1 MLRLP
6 GYFLVNASLL
16 APVREI
22 NALKDALAASV
33 EAARVALNLVPAAR
47 PRLMRQAL
55 GGQFS
60 MMQLTRHIQC
70 FDAAPRRLQFTWA
83 GHTAGAEKLPV
94 GQVREL
100 LRARACSQAA
110 ELGVPLEQTP
120 AAFELRSLVNLADEA
135 LLLRYKTLAP
145 HPRAMLWFSAAG
157 RYDAMV
163 HANLPLLVRADPAQ
177 TPCVRP
183 LPDFDREQ
191 RRAPRPDL
199 KPRVAVIPRLN
210 LYLPGEPR
218 QRPARAGR
226 AVSAVD
232 LPGAGAGLTS
242 TGWRPNAPGRLPAA
256 GRCQPQWA
264 MNRSTALSMRCIAIN
279 GWVKCWAKSVTPSLH
294 SNCSTSVS
302 HNSSRF
308 QPVSALHGT
317 IRATSGNCRRRLA
330 SRASMVCICA
340 GLGSRAA
347 ARCTGA
353 ALSQAV
359 TTRITRARW
368 AGVGNRRAKACSS
381 MARSRLSARST

>member
-1 MLRLP
+1 MLDAIRGAHQRLVAATQAFNAQWPAAVAGGEVWTLPVLSRQKALDVICPQRLSGTAAIAAAQRAYAGYSREPGQAPGTVLRLP

-47 PRLMRQAL
+47 PPLMRQAL

-218 QRPARAGR
+218 QRPARA
-226 AVSAVD
+226 
-232 LPGAGAGLTS
+232 
-242 TGWRPNAPGRLPAA
+242 PAA
-256 GRCQPQWA
+256 PPVP
-264 MNRSTALSMRCIAIN
+264 ST
-279 GWVKCWAKSVTPSLH
+279 
-294 SNCSTSVS
+294 
-302 HNSSRF
+302 
-308 QPVSALHGT
+308 
-317 IRATSGNCRRRLA
+317 
-330 SRASMVCICA
+330 
-340 GLGSRAA
+340 
-347 ARCTGA
+347 
-353 ALSQAV
+353 
-359 TTRITRARW
+359 
-368 AGVGNRRAKACSS
+368 
-381 MARSRLSARST
+381 